1 MTHAALL
8 LGLYAGLGVCF
19 LPAVGPANANPSC
32 EIIARNATIELPIV
46 PPGNSGFRVRV
57 RATEARAR
65 PLLDQVTVDS
75 TLRFETSGALQL
87 PLHLSRALRLPNG
100 LGYVGTDATLQL
112 AVSQS
117 TLRATVP
124 LRRMSLG
131 PIDLPCTSLTLAAAE
146 EAEKG
151 GSSKRSVQ
159 KDSEASDPQLAR
171 LDALLD
177 TAQGIWI
184 ARVPTVRVY
193 AAARDDA
200 PSVELHAANPRDLRL
215 HGLGSEGVFVHAGV
229 RDGSVAVVGYV
240 KASDVEPEPPPLG
253 GGGLGGI
260 GSRCDEEVEEPSDFS
275 GEVTVG
281 AGTRIF
287 AAPAVGPWAEL
298 SKTVRLPVRWRVG
311 TAVDGK
317 EWVRIASV
325 PNIEEVM
332 GGFRFGP
339 ACRKPLR
346 HAFIPLSAVAIPD
359 AAGIIHR
366 ASASKAVPIG
376 KAAVLAARKE
386 LGLTD
391 SGVLSVYGDL
401 GCFIRKGHVRCF
413 GEIPGLPA
421 SDAAVE
427 IPELAD
433 AVQVVTAHSSICALR
448 EQGEVVCRGIRSKQ
462 SPQKWTP
469 LANIGDG
476 VTLSAG
482 TNLLCAVRADG
493 RVVCIDLQGK
503 VTELEGIGDGVAVSV
518 GTNHACVLRQRGAVA
533 CFGDNSYGQL
543 GSGDRRKYTGVVEV
557 KGLSQVVQ
565 IAAGRSHTC
574 ATRSDGTMW
583 CFGGNDNDQLG
594 TGKSEYSVPTPTEVK
609 ARNLRRI
616 VAGEGFTCGL
626 SERGVACFGYNY
638 LDQGMLAGGTSYRG
652 EPTEIGG
659 LSGARHL
666 AMEGSRACA
675 MLDSGSVRCWGARVV
690 RTPISVTTLAGKRVR
705 RLRAGYRSM
714 CALIEDGSIRCWPK
728 TGTTIEQDPSSGMVD
743 FQVAAGQLCR
753 LDAQGQDSC
762 SFGGAPPGDGPAS
775 LIAVQTGISC
785 AVRRGKLMCSSKDG
799 TISIDPELQGE
810 VIQVAVAYRRVCAV
824 ERSGRV
830 LCAQVS
836 RQNETPPPVRIVP
849 GVLDAVEVAIAS
861 STTCVRHRNGQ
872 VDCDTGKGPQRL
884 ESITDAVSVSLSE
897 AQVCVVRSN
906 GTMWCAKREFGFGG
920 GHDGFQTPVPIPGMT
935 NAVEVVVGEG
945 TTCARRQDGTVCCF
959 GKCDGGLCD
968 GVVLP
973 VTIPEQG

>member
-1 MTHAALL
+1 MKILALL
-8 LGLYAGLGVCF
+8 LGLCASLGVGF
-19 LPAVGPANANPSC
+19 PPAIGLANANPSC

-146 EAEKG
+146 EAEEG

-177 TAQGIWI
+177 TAKGIWI

-200 PSVELHAANPRDLRL
+200 PSVELHASSPRDLRL
-215 HGLGSEGVFVHAGV
+215 QGLGSEGVFVRAGV

-240 KASDVEPEPPPLG
+240 KASDVEPEPPPSG
-253 GGGLGGI
+253 VGGLGGM
-260 GSRCDEEVEEPSDFS
+260 GGRCEEEVEEPSDFS

-311 TAVDGK
+311 TSVDGK

-346 HAFIPLSAVAIPD
+346 HAFVPLSAVAIPD
-359 AAGIIHR
+359 AVGIMHR
-366 ASASKAVPIG
+366 ASAKKNVPIG

-413 GEIPGLPA
+413 GEIPGL
-421 SDAAVE
+421 AATDSAIE
-427 IPELAD
+427 IPDLAD
-433 AVQVVTAHSSICALR
+433 AIQVVTTHSSICALR
-448 EQGEVVCRGIRSKQ
+448 QQGEVVCRGSRSKQ

-469 LANIGDG
+469 LASISDA
-476 VTLSAG
+476 VALSAG

-493 RVVCIDLQGK
+493 RVVCVDLQGK
-503 VTELEGIGDGVAVSV
+503 GTDLDGIGDGVAVSV

-543 GSGDRRKYTGVVEV
+543 GSGDRRKYAGVVEV

-574 ATRSDGTMW
+574 ATRSDGVML

-594 TGKSEYSVPTPTEVK
+594 IGKSEYSVPNPTEVK
-609 ARNLRRI
+609 AKNLRGI
-616 VAGEGFTCGL
+616 VAGEGWTCGL
-626 SERGVACFGYNY
+626 TDRGVACFGYNHQDY
-638 LDQGMLAGGTSYRG
+638 GMLAGGVSYQG
-652 EPTEIGG
+652 TPTEIGG

-666 AMEGSRACA
+666 AMGNSRACA
-675 MLDSGSVRCWGARVV
+675 MLDSGVVRCWGARVV
-690 RTPISVTTLAGKRVR
+690 RTPVSVTTLPSKPVR
-705 RLRAGYRSM
+705 KLRAGYRSM
-714 CALIEDGSIRCWPK
+714 CALFEDGSIRCWPK
-728 TGTTIEQDPSSGMVD
+728 TGAEIEQGPRPGVID
-743 FQVAAGQLCR
+743 FQASAGQLCR
-753 LDAQGQDSC
+753 LDAQGHDYC

-785 AVRRGKLMCSSKDG
+785 AVRGGKLMCSSESG

-810 VIQVAVAYRRVCAV
+810 VIQVAVAYHRVCAV

-836 RQNETPPPVRIVP
+836 PRNETPPPVRIVP
-849 GVLDAVEVAIAS
+849 GVLDAVEVAIS
-861 STTCVRHRNGQ
+861 SRTVCVRHRSGQ
-872 VDCDTGKGPQRL
+872 VDCDTGQGPQTL
-884 ESITDAVSVSLSE
+884 ESITDAVSVSLNE

-906 GTMWCAKREFGFGG
+906 GSLWCAKREFGFGG
-920 GHDGFQTPVPIPGMT
+920 GHDGYQTPVPIPGLT
-935 NAVEVVVGEG
+935 NAVEVVVGDG
-945 TTCARRQDGTVCCF
+945 TTCARKQDGTIFCF